1 MYLFK
6 ELPDSVNKY
15 IKSLV
20 TRFLVCT
27 TRPEAAIVDGTFQ
40 LLPFNGIAHS
50 IRLLPDDV
58 KRKMTNLYKNCF
70 SVFELL
76 FLRPAFTGGCTAGRL
91 RMADGRRTWQGCIKG
106 DTAGMGERKY
116 GRDG

>member
-58 KRKMTNLYKNCF
+58 KRKMTNLYKI
-70 SVFELL
+70 
-76 FLRPAFTGGCTAGRL
+76 
-91 RMADGRRTWQGCIKG
+91 CIKTVFPFLNFCFY
-106 DTAGMGERKY
+106 DLLLQEAARQA
-116 GRDG
+116 D